1 MGHPGKRAP
10 TVEECDSDT
19 PFEPLAQREHALGP
33 YPIDPNLISQGV
45 PPDSRVD
52 ANDRLYAPTEGTPR
66 PPVEGATSGPEP
78 TPPPPQETV
87 PPDPPVVA
95 PQRYPGHSGF
105 DRDAPVAFARY
116 DPGTGKYMA
125 PDGRVY
131 EQRDL
136 VATASPHTWE
146 DILLPE

>member
-10 TVEECDSDT
+10 TVDECDSDI

-52 ANDRLYAPTEGTPR
+52 ANDRIYAPREG
-66 PPVEGATSGPEP
+66 
-78 TPPPPQETV
+78 TPPPPQADV

-95 PQRYPGHSGF
+95 PQSYSGPGGF
-105 DRDAPVAFARY
+105 DRNAPVAFARY

-125 PDGRVY
+125 PDGQVY

-136 VATASPHTWE
+136 VATGHPRTRE
-146 DILLPE
+146 DLILPE